1 MKSAGTIEWTQR
13 SLLIGVMA
21 MLIWTFVGSLGF
33 AWIEGWRWMDALYM
47 SVITISTVGY
57 GEVQPLSAPGKLF
70 ASFLI
75 VGGLALSI
83 YTLTRLG
90 QVVLEGELFGNLGRR
105 RMRKELN
112 ELVGHYILCG
122 FGRFSRSV
130 AKDLDHKNHPF
141 CIVESDASREPTLRE
156 LHYLYLLEDAT
167 SDEAL
172 LNAGVKKAAAVL
184 ALLPS
189 DADNLYVTVTTKALN
204 PSVRI
209 IARTLDERGE
219 LKLRRAGATEVF
231 SPYRLASH
239 RIVQAAMAPTVL
251 QFMDHIADR
260 ATLEMNLGEARI
272 GEHAKIAGRSL
283 GEADLRTSFGV
294 TVVAV
299 KPTDGKMVFNP
310 GSEQALSAGD
320 TLVVIG
326 HEKNL
331 AATKQALED

>member
-1 MKSAGTIEWTQR
+1 MPDYNQGISCAPR
-13 SLLIGVMA
+13 DFGVF
-21 MLIWTFVGSLGF
+21 T
-33 AWIEGWRWMDALYM
+33 D
-47 SVITISTVGY
+47 
-57 GEVQPLSAPGKLF
+57 K
-70 ASFLI
+70 
-75 VGGLALSI
+75 
-83 YTLTRLG
+83 
-90 QVVLEGELFGNLGRR
+90 
-105 RMRKELN
+105 LN
-112 ELVGHYILCG
+112 ELVDHYILCG

-130 AKDLDHKNHPF
+130 AEDLDHKNHPF

-189 DADNLYVTVTTKALN
+189 DAENLYITVTAKALN

-260 ATLEMNLGEARI
+260 VTLEMNLGEAR
-272 GEHAKIAGRSL
+272 GW
-283 GEADLRTSFGV
+283 
-294 TVVAV
+294 
-299 KPTDGKMVFNP
+299 P
-310 GSEQALSAGD
+310 GSCSVSAHVFRERR
-320 TLVVIG
+320 LVV
-326 HEKNL
+326 L
-331 AATKQALED
+331 AYAFGSSKSNIV